1 MARTLLSRH
10 PPHGPCLTEALRAQF
25 GFGGEASV
33 AGADLRDGADNFL
46 SELGIG
52 SEMKHAFSCAY
63 KEDHGAMHIHQDKGK
78 LWIRTR
84 CCC

>member
-1 MARTLLSRH
+1 M
-10 PPHGPCLTEALRAQF
+10 
-25 GFGGEASV
+25 

-63 KEDHGAMHIHQDKGK
+63 KEDDGAMRSHQDKGK

>member
-1 MARTLLSRH
+1 M
-10 PPHGPCLTEALRAQF
+10 
-25 GFGGEASV
+25 